1 MEVSLTEMLE
11 AREKRAWQQRE
22 LLRRGRTMICFTMN
36 IAGPIKNSPLIGSG
50 YDLGKRLLLGQ
61 LDVAGVAVSDFEEV
75 REKTGNECIL
85 LVDAEPL
92 TVKAITAELEDH
104 APIGRLFD
112 MDVLRPDGSKVERQ
126 ELGLPG
132 RKCLLCGESAQVCA
146 RSRKH
151 SVAELQAKTREILQ
165 EAVDEWDSREA
176 ARLAC
181 QALLYEV
188 AITPKP
194 GLVDRE
200 NSGSHRDMDFFTF
213 QASAAALQP
222 YFAQCVRIGRQGGA
236 PEETLRA
243 LRLPGKLA
251 EAEMRRATVGVNT
264 HKGAIFSMGILC
276 GALGRLDRE
285 SWGNPDRILDEC
297 AAMAKGIVSE
307 DYRDLTPE
315 TAKTAGQKLYLRYG
329 ITGVRGQAEAGFP
342 AVREVGLPTLEA
354 ALAAGKNINEASCA
368 ALLALLVHTADTN
381 MIHRGGFDGMQQA
394 TLEVREILDRE
405 NFPSRET
412 LESLDKRFIEKN
424 LSPGGSA
431 DLLALTLFLHF
442 LRETAHMSEFC
453 N

>member
-1 MEVSLTEMLE
+1 MEVSLMEMLE
-11 AREKRAWQQRE
+11 AREKRAWRQRE
-22 LLRRGRTMICFTMN
+22 LLKCGRTVICFTMN

-92 TVKAITAELEDH
+92 AVKAITAELEDH

-132 RKCLLCGESAQVCA
+132 RRCLLCGESAQVCA

-151 SVAELQAKTREILQ
+151 SVAELQAKTREILR
-165 EAVDEWDSREA
+165 EAVDEADSREA
-176 ARLAC
+176 ARYAC

-222 YFAQCVRIGRQGGA
+222 YFAQCVRIGRQGGT
-236 PEETLRA
+236 PTETLRA

-276 GALGRLDRE
+276 GALGRLDRKN
-285 SWGNPDRILDEC
+285 WADPDRVLEEC

-307 DYRDLTPE
+307 DYRGLTPE
-315 TAKTAGQKLYLRYG
+315 TAKTAGQKLYILHG

-342 AVREVGLPTLEA
+342 AVREVGLP
-354 ALAAGKNINEASCA
+354 ALYTALGMGMDINEAGCA
-368 ALLALLVHTADTN
+368 ALLELIVHTADTN
-381 MIHRGGFDGMQQA
+381 MIHRGGYEGMLRARLEVKNALERDGFYRRQ
-394 TLEVREILDRE
+394 TLEELDAY
-405 NFPSRET
+405 
-412 LESLDKRFIEKN
+412 FIENN

-431 DLLALTLFLHF
+431 DLLALTLLLFFLKEHPQ
-442 LRETAHMSEFC
+442 R
-453 N
+453 

>member
-1 MEVSLTEMLE
+1 
-11 AREKRAWQQRE
+11 
-22 LLRRGRTMICFTMN
+22 
-36 IAGPIKNSPLIGSG
+36 
-50 YDLGKRLLLGQ
+50 
-61 LDVAGVAVSDFEEV
+61 
-75 REKTGNECIL
+75 
-85 LVDAEPL
+85 
-92 TVKAITAELEDH
+92 
-104 APIGRLFD
+104 
-112 MDVLRPDGSKVERQ
+112 
-126 ELGLPG
+126 
-132 RKCLLCGESAQVCA
+132 
-146 RSRKH
+146 
-151 SVAELQAKTREILQ
+151 
-165 EAVDEWDSREA
+165 
-176 ARLAC
+176 
-181 QALLYEV
+181 
-188 AITPKP
+188 
-194 GLVDRE
+194 
-200 NSGSHRDMDFFTF
+200 
-213 QASAAALQP
+213 
-222 YFAQCVRIGRQGGA
+222 
-236 PEETLRA
+236 
-243 LRLPGKLA
+243 
-251 EAEMRRATVGVNT
+251 MRRATVGVNT

-342 AVREVGLPTLEA
+342 AVREAGLPTLEA

-453 N
+453 D